1 MVARLVRIEKVRGS
15 IPLSSTLDTR
25 VSATGFFRRGSEGP
39 FFALGAPRL
48 FLTSMDRPAVR
59 DGALLVLRLILGVI
73 FVSHGWDKIFITGVD
88 KTTGYF
94 VAAGIPQA
102 EITVWLVAIV
112 ELVGGALLIL
122 GLLAPAVAMVLVVT
136 MLGALWAVHLGNGLF
151 MRDDG
156 AELVLSLI
164 GGLIVV
170 WAFGAGRASLDRMF
184 TA

>member
-1 MVARLVRIEKVRGS
+1 M
-15 IPLSSTLDTR
+15 
-25 VSATGFFRRGSEGP
+25 
-39 FFALGAPRL
+39 
-48 FLTSMDRPAVR
+48 
-59 DGALLVLRLILGVI
+59 LRLILGVI

-102 EITVWLVAIV
+102 EITVWLMAIV

-136 MLGALWAVHLGNGLF
+136 MLGALWAVHLGKGLF

-170 WAFGAGRASLDRMF
+170 WAFGAGRASLDRLF

>member
-1 MVARLVRIEKVRGS
+1 M
-15 IPLSSTLDTR
+15 
-25 VSATGFFRRGSEGP
+25 
-39 FFALGAPRL
+39 
-48 FLTSMDRPAVR
+48 
-59 DGALLVLRLILGVI
+59 LRLILGVI
-73 FVSHGWDKIFITGVD
+73 FISHGWDKIFITGVD

-94 VAAGIPQA
+94 VVAGIPQA

>member
-1 MVARLVRIEKVRGS
+1 
-15 IPLSSTLDTR
+15 
-25 VSATGFFRRGSEGP
+25 
-39 FFALGAPRL
+39 
-48 FLTSMDRPAVR
+48 MDRPAVR

-73 FVSHGWDKIFITGVD
+73 FISHGWDKIFITGVD

-102 EITVWLVAIV
+102 EITVWLVAII

-156 AELVLSLI
+156 AELFLVPIENCIDAL
-164 GGLIVV
+164 
-170 WAFGAGRASLDRMF
+170 AAGNNDDMQLVMVQTMHDARTSIEAWVADQDAELPSCEDADEILAGTAS
-184 TA
+184 

>member
-1 MVARLVRIEKVRGS
+1 M
-15 IPLSSTLDTR
+15 
-25 VSATGFFRRGSEGP
+25 
-39 FFALGAPRL
+39 
-48 FLTSMDRPAVR
+48 
-59 DGALLVLRLILGVI
+59 I
-73 FVSHGWDKIFITGVD
+73 FISHGWDKIFITGVD

-122 GLLAPAVAMVLVVT
+122 GLLAPAVAAVLIVE

-156 AELVLSLI
+156 AELALSLI
-164 GGLIVV
+164 GGLVVV
-170 WAFGAGRASLDRMF
+170 WAFGSGRASLDRMF
-184 TA
+184 TR

>member
-1 MVARLVRIEKVRGS
+1 
-15 IPLSSTLDTR
+15 
-25 VSATGFFRRGSEGP
+25 
-39 FFALGAPRL
+39 
-48 FLTSMDRPAVR
+48 MDRPAVR

-73 FVSHGWDKIFITGVD
+73 FISHGWDKIFITGVD

-102 EITVWLVAIV
+102 EITVWLVAII

-156 AELVLSLI
+156 AELVLSLV
-164 GGLIVV
+164 GGLIIV

-184 TA
+184 TR